1 MRESDAVIAIVDDDP
16 RARDGPEKGNRAMSR
31 APIWTAKIL
40 DLPVFSLIL
49 IVSVVACGWQWAMA
63 EPAVPGDQRIIHES
77 WTFKDGAP
85 DAVWAR
91 AQTADDYLWL
101 GTAAGLYRFD
111 GIRFELFLSPF
122 DDQLLTNILPGCL
135 PLPQADYGS
144 AMLPEAPAL

>member
-1 MRESDAVIAIVDDDP
+1 
-16 RARDGPEKGNRAMSR
+16 MSR
-31 APIWTAKIL
+31 APIWTAKIR
-40 DLPVFSLIL
+40 DLLPLPLIL

-77 WTFKDGAP
+77 WTKDGAP

-111 GIRFELFLSPF
+111 GIRFELFRSRF
-122 DDQLLTNILPGCL
+122 GDQLLTNNIAWLCPSHRRTMG
-135 PLPQADYGS
+135 P
-144 AMLPEAPAL
+144 AMLPEASAL